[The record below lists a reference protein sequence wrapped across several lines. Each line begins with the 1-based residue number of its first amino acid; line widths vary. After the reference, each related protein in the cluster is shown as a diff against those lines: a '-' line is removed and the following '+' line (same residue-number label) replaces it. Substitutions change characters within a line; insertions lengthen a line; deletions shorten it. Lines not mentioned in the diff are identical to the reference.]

1 MLLFTKIG
9 TIDNGINGSD
19 TYLSVSDNADI
30 VTEDNVFYETMLLYY
45 RRSSG
50 PGSCYCTSCR
60 VILDPLYD
68 NKAIVIVQH
77 RYDC

>member
-19 TYLSVSDNADI
+19 TYLSVADNEDI
-30 VTEDNVFYETMLLYY
+30 VTEDNVFDETMSLYY
-45 RRSSG
+45 RQSSG
-50 PGSCYCTSCR
+50 PGSYFCTSCR
-60 VILDPLYD
+60 VILDPLHD